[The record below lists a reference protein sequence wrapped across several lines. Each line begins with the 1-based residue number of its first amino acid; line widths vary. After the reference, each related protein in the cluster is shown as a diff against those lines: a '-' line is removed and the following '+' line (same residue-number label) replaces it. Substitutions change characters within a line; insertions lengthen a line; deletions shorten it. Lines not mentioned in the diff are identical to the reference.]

1 MSIALFLHVASG
13 SAALISGLLVFF
25 LPKGNHQHKT
35 LGRIFYYAMLSTSYS
50 ALFLSWEKSSAFL
63 FTIGIFTLYQ
73 TVSGRR
79 AIKNKSLRPRMLDYI
94 LTVVILS
101 NGVFMMATL
110 NIVLLVFGGL
120 CVLLGLQDLALYYK
134 FKKRIPLPQN
144 AWLVR
149 HIGLLMGSFIATS
162 TAFIVVNIR
171 DVEPAWLPWLAP
183 TFILTPLMSFWSRKY
198 SRQSL

>member
-1 MSIALFLHVASG
+1 MSIALFLHIASG

-25 LPKGNHQHKT
+25 FPKGNHQHKK

-50 ALFLSWEKSSAFL
+50 ALLLSWEKSSAFL

-79 AIKNKSLRPRMLDYI
+79 AIKNKSLRPQLLDYL

-101 NGVFMMATL
+101 NGIYMMATI
-110 NIVLLVFGGL
+110 NIVLVVFGGL
-120 CVLLGLQDLALYYK
+120 CVLLGIQDLVLYYK
-134 FKKRIPLPQN
+134 FRKQIPLPHN
-144 AWLVR
+144 AWLAR
-149 HIGLLMGSFIATS
+149 HIGLMMGSFIATL

-183 TFILTPLMSFWSRKY
+183 TFILTPLMSYWSRKY
-198 SRQSL
+198 TRQSL